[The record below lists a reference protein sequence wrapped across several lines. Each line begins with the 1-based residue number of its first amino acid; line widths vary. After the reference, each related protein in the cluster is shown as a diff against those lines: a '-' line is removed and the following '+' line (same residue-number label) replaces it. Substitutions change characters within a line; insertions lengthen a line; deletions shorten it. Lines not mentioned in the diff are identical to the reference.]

1 MRKSFGYLSIL
12 LILAM
17 LLGACAPAATPAPA
31 TIVPPTVAVA
41 TAEAPAATAPPAA
54 VPTATTAPV
63 ASPQPT
69 TAAPAAPKIISG
81 AFEANDP
88 RSIDPQRA
96 IDTRDWAMLTP
107 LFPSLVIMTIDN
119 QKTLPDMAKSWEVS
133 SDGLVY
139 TFHLMDKV
147 PWVHYNKSSGAVEE
161 VKDDS
166 GSVRYVT
173 ANDFVYGFMRA
184 LDPTTGSPAAYMLSP
199 YIVGAADFNAGKGKA
214 EAVGIKAIDNLTL
227 QITAPEKVGFAL
239 SIYSIIN
246 ARATPEWAI
255 KASGD
260 AWTEPENI
268 NSFGPYALKAWE
280 HEASLTY
287 IKNPFWPGAEG
298 VPQSKLDEVNLRF
311 IDETVG
317 LREFEAG
324 NLDFTLVPG
333 DQIERLKVDAKL
345 SKELTLVPGVC
356 TQAWGFNTKKAPFDN
371 IHIRRAFNFAVDR
384 QTLVDSVLNGGQVP
398 AVFFTPP
405 SIALAPSATDAA
417 KSIVIYDPA
426 KAKEE
431 LALGLKDLNLA
442 SADKLPQITVEFG
455 NAQELSAVAQALQ
468 AMWQETLGV
477 KVELAQV
484 DNTVYWSKQEKDAAQ
499 IFRAGWCPDYNDANN
514 YLRDNYRS
522 DSIYNYGKFT
532 NAEYDKLVDDARM
545 ETDPAVRL
553 KEYTRAETIMNIEDA
568 GIMTL
573 YYPVRAQLT
582 QPKLQRDFSFSGVEY
597 FWNWDITQ

>member
-1 MRKSFGYLSIL
+1 MRKTFRLLTILVILGMILS
-12 LILAM
+12 
-17 LLGACAPAATPAPA
+17 ACAPAATPPPA
-31 TIVPPTVAVA
+31 TAVPPTAQPPEA
-41 TAEAPAATAPPAA
+41 TAPAPVEPAATSAAVAPTQAPTAPP
-54 VPTATTAPV
+54 TME
-63 ASPQPT
+63 
-69 TAAPAAPKIISG
+69 KKISG
-81 AFEANDP
+81 QFEANDP

-96 IDTRDWAMLTP
+96 IDTRDWAMLTQ
-107 LFPSLVIMTIDN
+107 LFPSLVIMSIDN

-133 SDGLVY
+133 SDGLVF

-147 PWVHYNKSSGAVEE
+147 PWVQYNKSSGAVEE
-161 VKDDS
+161 VKDDN
-166 GSVRYVT
+166 GNIRYVT
-173 ANDFVYGFMRA
+173 AKDFVYGFIRA
-184 LDPTTGSPAAYMLSP
+184 LDPATGSPAAYMLSP
-199 YIVGAADFNAGKGKA
+199 YIKGAADFNGGTGKR
-214 EAVGIKAIDNLTL
+214 EDVSIKALDDLTL
-227 QITAPEKVGFAL
+227 EITAPEKVGFAL

-246 ARATPEWAI
+246 ARATPEWSI
-255 KASGD
+255 TKNGD

-268 NSFGPYALKAWE
+268 STYGPYALKEWE
-280 HEASLTY
+280 HEASITY
-287 IKNPFWPGAEG
+287 VKNPFWPGSEG

-317 LREFEAG
+317 LREYEAG
-324 NLDFTLVPG
+324 NLDFSLVPS
-333 DQIERLKVDAKL
+333 DQIERLKVDATL
-345 SKELTLVPGVC
+345 SKELTMVPGVC

-371 IHIRRAFNFAVDR
+371 IHIRRAFNYAVDR

-417 KSIVIYDPA
+417 KNIVIYDPA

-455 NAQELSAVAQALQ
+455 TAQELSAVAQALQ

-499 IFRAGWCPDYNDANN
+499 IFRAGWCPDYNDTNN

-532 NAEYDKLVDDARM
+532 NAEYDKLVDDARK

-553 KEYTRAETIMNIEDA
+553 QEYTRAETILNVEDA

-582 QPKLQRDFSFSGVEY
+582 KPILQRDFSFSGVEY

>member
-1 MRKSFGYLSIL
+1 M
-12 LILAM
+12 
-17 LLGACAPAATPAPA
+17 
-31 TIVPPTVAVA
+31 
-41 TAEAPAATAPPAA
+41 
-54 VPTATTAPV
+54 
-63 ASPQPT
+63 
-69 TAAPAAPKIISG
+69 
-81 AFEANDP
+81 
-88 RSIDPQRA
+88 
-96 IDTRDWAMLTP
+96 
-107 LFPSLVIMTIDN
+107 
-119 QKTLPDMAKSWEVS
+119 
-133 SDGLVY
+133 
-139 TFHLMDKV
+139 
-147 PWVHYNKSSGAVEE
+147 
-161 VKDDS
+161 
-166 GSVRYVT
+166 
-173 ANDFVYGFMRA
+173 
-184 LDPTTGSPAAYMLSP
+184 
-199 YIVGAADFNAGKGKA
+199 
-214 EAVGIKAIDNLTL
+214 
-227 QITAPEKVGFAL
+227 
-239 SIYSIIN
+239 
-246 ARATPEWAI
+246 
-255 KASGD
+255 
-260 AWTEPENI
+260 
-268 NSFGPYALKAWE
+268 
-280 HEASLTY
+280 
-287 IKNPFWPGAEG
+287 
-298 VPQSKLDEVNLRF
+298 PQSKLDEVNLRF

-333 DQIERLKVDAKL
+333 DQIERLKVDTNL

-356 TQAWGFNTKKAPFDN
+356 TQAWGFNTMKAPFDN
-371 IHIRRAFNFAVDR
+371 VHIRRAFNFAVDR

-405 SIALAPSATDAA
+405 SIALAPSATDTA

-499 IFRAGWCPDYNDANN
+499 IFRAGWCPDYNDTNN

-553 KEYTRAETIMNIEDA
+553 QEYTRAETILNVDDA

>member
-12 LILAM
+12 LVLAM
-17 LLGACAPAATPAPA
+17 LLGACAPAATQAPPTA
-31 TIVPPTVAVA
+31 VPPTAM
-41 TAEAPAATAPPAA
+41 APAATAPVVVA
-54 VPTATTAPV
+54 PTATTAPV
-63 ASPQPT
+63 APQPT
-69 TAAPAAPKIISG
+69 TAAPATPKMISG
-81 AFEANDP
+81 QFEANDP

-96 IDTRDWAMLTP
+96 IDTRDWAMLTQ
-107 LFPSLVIMTIDN
+107 LFPSLVIMSIDN
-119 QKTLPDMAKSWEVS
+119 QKTMPDMAKSWDVS
-133 SDGLVY
+133 TDGLVY

-147 PWVHYNKSSGAVEE
+147 PWVQYNKTSGAVEE

-166 GSVRYVT
+166 GNVRYVT
-173 ANDFVYGFMRA
+173 ANDYVYGFMRA
-184 LDPTTGSPAAYMLSP
+184 LDPATGSPAAYMLSP

-214 EAVGIKAIDNLTL
+214 DAVGIKALDNLTL

-268 NSFGPYALKAWE
+268 NTFGPYALKTWE
-280 HEASLTY
+280 HEASITY
-287 IKNPFWPGAEG
+287 IKNPFWPGSEG

-333 DQIERLKVDAKL
+333 DQIERLKVDTNL

-356 TQAWGFNTKKAPFDN
+356 TQAWGFNTMKAPFDN
-371 IHIRRAFNFAVDR
+371 VHIRRAFNFAVDR

-405 SIALAPSATDAA
+405 SIALAPSATDTA

-431 LALGLKDLNLA
+431 LALGLKT
-442 SADKLPQITVEFG
+442 STWLPQI
-455 NAQELSAVAQALQ
+455 S
-468 AMWQETLGV
+468 
-477 KVELAQV
+477 
-484 DNTVYWSKQEKDAAQ
+484 
-499 IFRAGWCPDYNDANN
+499 C
-514 YLRDNYRS
+514 LRS
-522 DSIYNYGKFT
+522 
-532 NAEYDKLVDDARM
+532 
-545 ETDPAVRL
+545 P
-553 KEYTRAETIMNIEDA
+553 
-568 GIMTL
+568 
-573 YYPVRAQLT
+573 
-582 QPKLQRDFSFSGVEY
+582 
-597 FWNWDITQ
+597 